1 MKEKGLN
8 IEEQD
13 HPADFVWVN
22 IKKLCDGNYDGTTDF
37 TQCALINSILDD
49 IDMEIHIQNRSQW
62 KHHFNGMYLRI
73 HQNLTGTSINAQP
86 QVN

>member
-49 IDMEIHIQNRSQW
+49 IDMEIHI
-62 KHHFNGMYLRI
+62 
-73 HQNLTGTSINAQP
+73 
-86 QVN
+86 